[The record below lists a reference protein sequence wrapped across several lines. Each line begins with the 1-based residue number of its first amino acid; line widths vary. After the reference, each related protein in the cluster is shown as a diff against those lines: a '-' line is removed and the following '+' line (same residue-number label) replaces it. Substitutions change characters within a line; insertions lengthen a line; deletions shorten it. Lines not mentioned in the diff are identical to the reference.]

1 MDIRQRARSFLTFIL
16 ALILAA
22 NGLAML
28 AAPHDWYHATPGVTG
43 TGPLNL
49 HFVRDIG
56 CAYLVAAGG
65 LFWLWRDPQAWRA
78 AIAGSA
84 FLVLHALVHVGE
96 MVFGS
101 FDLHHLL
108 RDLPGVFL
116 IPVFAVWLSWPRTS
130 SISTKENPYA
140 EMARTAPARRF

>member
-1 MDIRQRARSFLTFIL
+1 MRILQGARPLLTLFL

-28 AAPHDWYHATPGVTG
+28 VAPIDWYQAVPGVTG

-65 LFWLWRDPQAWRA
+65 LVWMWRDPQAWRA
-78 AIAGSA
+78 AMAGSV
-84 FLVLHALVHVGE
+84 FLTLHALVHVGE
-96 MVFGS
+96 MIAGG

-116 IPVFAVWLSWPRTS
+116 IPVFALWLSWPRHIVS
-130 SISTKENPYA
+130 KEHAYA
-140 EMARTAPARRF
+140 EMVRTASARRF